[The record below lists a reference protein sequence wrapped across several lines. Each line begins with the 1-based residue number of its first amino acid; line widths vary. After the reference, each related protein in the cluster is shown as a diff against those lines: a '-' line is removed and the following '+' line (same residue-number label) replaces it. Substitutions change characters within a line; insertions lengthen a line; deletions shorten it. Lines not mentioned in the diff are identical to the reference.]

1 MKKLYMLIFIILIS
15 IGSVYIVKLGLD
27 KITQKNIIAF
37 NNSEEL
43 ICYDTLIVTN
53 SNWKLFENHLINENS
68 AGYLDIR
75 NCEVRK

>member
-1 MKKLYMLIFIILIS
+1 MKKLYMSIFIILIS

>member
-1 MKKLYMLIFIILIS
+1 MKKLYMLIFLILIS

-53 SNWKLFENHLINENS
+53 SNWKLFENHLMNNNS

>member
-1 MKKLYMLIFIILIS
+1 MKKLYMSIYIILLF

-43 ICYDTLIVTN
+43 ICYDTLIITN
-53 SNWKLFENHLINENS
+53 SNWGLVGNHLINNNS

>member
-1 MKKLYMLIFIILIS
+1 MKKLYMLIFLILIS

-27 KITQKNIIAF
+27 KISKKAINAF

-43 ICYDTLIVTN
+43 ICYNTLIVTN
-53 SNWKLFENHLINENS
+53 SNWKLFENHLMNNNS

>member
-1 MKKLYMLIFIILIS
+1 MKKLYMSIYIILLF

-53 SNWKLFENHLINENS
+53 SNWKLFENHLMNNNS

-75 NCEVRK
+75 NCEVK

>member
-1 MKKLYMLIFIILIS
+1 MLIFLILIS

-68 AGYLDIR
+68 AGYLDIA
-75 NCEVRK
+75 NCEVQK